1 MNQSFPVKDLLRKR
15 FQTSLTVATLTLSVA
30 STLFLLFFSG
40 RIGVDISSSSGT
52 LTLGLSAIFSQFIV
66 FIGAL
71 IFVVGAILTSFI
83 VFLMMTQRT
92 RDFGLIKAAGC
103 PNALVAGYFITELL
117 IIVAVGTVL
126 GIVFGF
132 AADYV
137 TCNIVFQAYSTPNWL
152 FAPLVFV
159 AFFILALAFG
169 IKPIIKAAQMSP
181 INALSPVSF
190 YGMTAEKKHKPL
202 SRSAITFRIATRSLS
217 RRLSS
222 SVRIVVLLSV
232 VFILLTVSI
241 AGGIIAKDTTS
252 SWVEGTTGLNT
263 IVVAH
268 SSIGEEYRQLLSM
281 FSGGQSSGDFNFSSP
296 DLAVSDA
303 VINQLKTVNGVAQVD
318 ERLILKMHVKEISNF
333 TISPDTATTY
343 SVGDS
348 REGDSLIV
356 GLNPSN
362 VAGSWSLKGR
372 FIDSSSDFEAVI
384 GDSIATEM
392 YSPDAAKHI
401 VYSDPLVQSIY
412 FLNKTFRIV
421 GYCVD
426 PLNNGYV
433 TYVPLDRLENLSGIA
448 SPNIVLITPQDNTD
462 QAALIA
468 EIQQQIQATDSDLQ
482 VFDLKETTQA
492 NLDFLGSTWSVIML
506 LPLLT
511 LASAA
516 LCLVGYT
523 ILTIDEQHQEFA
535 VLRAIGTKPRI
546 VVNILSIQ
554 SIIVLLS
561 SFSFGISLG
570 TITTLMILM
579 ANPLVTN
586 TTVFAIAAWLLSV
599 LTMMF
604 LLSLCP
610 AFKLAK
616 TPILKILN

>member
-252 SWVEGTTGLNT
+252 SWVEGTTGLNKT
-263 IVVAH
+263 SHKPKPAH
-268 SSIGEEYRQLLSM
+268 NRPDQRNKIHLSIKLQRKPTATPQQTPPHSTEKQAPKTCCKEKPLRRTPLRKSAKFAKTRQLPKKVL
-281 FSGGQSSGDFNFSSP
+281 QSLEVTSKKSAWASNGDFRRYLYEAPIFSMP
-296 DLAVSDA
+296 
-303 VINQLKTVNGVAQVD
+303 
-318 ERLILKMHVKEISNF
+318 
-333 TISPDTATTY
+333 
-343 SVGDS
+343 
-348 REGDSLIV
+348 
-356 GLNPSN
+356 
-362 VAGSWSLKGR
+362 
-372 FIDSSSDFEAVI
+372 
-384 GDSIATEM
+384 
-392 YSPDAAKHI
+392 
-401 VYSDPLVQSIY
+401 
-412 FLNKTFRIV
+412 
-421 GYCVD
+421 
-426 PLNNGYV
+426 
-433 TYVPLDRLENLSGIA
+433 
-448 SPNIVLITPQDNTD
+448 
-462 QAALIA
+462 
-468 EIQQQIQATDSDLQ
+468 
-482 VFDLKETTQA
+482 
-492 NLDFLGSTWSVIML
+492 
-506 LPLLT
+506 
-511 LASAA
+511 
-516 LCLVGYT
+516 CL
-523 ILTIDEQHQEFA
+523 
-535 VLRAIGTKPRI
+535 
-546 VVNILSIQ
+546 
-554 SIIVLLS
+554 
-561 SFSFGISLG
+561 
-570 TITTLMILM
+570 
-579 ANPLVTN
+579 
-586 TTVFAIAAWLLSV
+586 
-599 LTMMF
+599 
-604 LLSLCP
+604 
-610 AFKLAK
+610 
-616 TPILKILN
+616 